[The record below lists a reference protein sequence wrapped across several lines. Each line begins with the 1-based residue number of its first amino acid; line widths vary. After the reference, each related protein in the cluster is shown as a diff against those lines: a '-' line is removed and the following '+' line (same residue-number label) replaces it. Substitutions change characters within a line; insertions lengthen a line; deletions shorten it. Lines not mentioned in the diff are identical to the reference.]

1 MADGAKSVDRMR
13 CLHAIYRLSTRC
25 LQSEKPERWA
35 LSGFCNL
42 ASLIFQVKSLK
53 NRNHEKTENVGK
65 RCLRVFRLH
74 ILLQNT
80 APVASSKILPQ
91 AEAPTE
97 TEGVDRPGAA
107 NKKQIGDRRCNYQ
120 LSIFNFQF
128 SLSLIS
134 KQKTARGVSCVRMCR
149 SQSDSFP
156 RITVLKK
163 RARRQPCSFFMP
175 CSHEK

>member
-1 MADGAKSVDRMR
+1 MR

-35 LSGFCNL
+35 LSGFYNL

-97 TEGVDRPGAA
+97 TKGVDRPGAA
-107 NKKQIGDRRCNYQ
+107 NKKPIGDRRCNYQ
-120 LSIFNFQF
+120 FSTFN
-128 SLSLIS
+128 SPCPLSLN
-134 KQKTARGVSCVRMCR
+134 KNRPRGVLRKDVPLAKRLFSANNCV
-149 SQSDSFP
+149 
-156 RITVLKK
+156 KK
-163 RARRQPCSFFMP
+163 TSKASALLVFYALFSRKIVCFAGALQF
-175 CSHEK
+175 